1 MIEKAGVD
9 RVVEDGVAG
18 TWTNEDGFIRHT
30 LHANGRYEESRGSKS
45 GAFSGT
51 YTVQGSRIDYLDD
64 CGFFGY
70 GELIDGA
77 LHHGGMVLRLRE
89 SFRSLPRLGG

>member
-1 MIEKAGVD
+1 MSEESGVD
-9 RVVEDGVAG
+9 RVEEGVAG

-30 LHANGRYEESRGSKS
+30 LLENGRYEESRGSKS
-45 GAFSGT
+45 GAYSGT

-70 GELIDGA
+70 GELIDGV
-77 LHHGGMVLRLRE
+77 LHHGGMVLRRRE
-89 SFRSLPRLGG
+89 GFRSQPRLGG